1 MRHETIALAVFILTS
16 IALFSGVLRRPGA
29 GKIMGIIVA
38 VGAAVY
44 LIGALPP
51 SLSPWARPHHTHNA
65 QLLRTMP
72 SDQEAPAATST
83 PVATVSPDGF
93 FVTALQTT
101 FNITRSGLNSL
112 YRAATA
118 DQTRVVSDETVLQ
131 TIVGVVLTLLFGIF
145 GFIGTTVRR
154 AVHRP
159 GA

>member
-1 MRHETIALAVFILTS
+1 MRHETIALGVFILAS

-38 VGAAVY
+38 IAAAVY
-44 LIGALPP
+44 LIVALPP
-51 SLSPWARPHHTHNA
+51 SLSPWARPHHADSA
-65 QLLRTMP
+65 QLLATPLKRDAPATT
-72 SDQEAPAATST
+72 SAPAAT
-83 PVATVSPDGF
+83 VNPDGF

-101 FNITRSGLNSL
+101 FNVTRSGLNTL

-145 GFIGTTVRR
+145 GFIGTAVRR
-154 AVHRP
+154 AVQRP
-159 GA
+159 AG